1 MECRIRHM
9 IVRYFA
15 SEWRVK
21 SLLRKY
27 GKLYKGEY
35 SSFPTQPSHTPQNHR
50 HQPLF
55 ILEDAAGDMAIRF
68 LQWAADDRQVS
79 QSGKPLCTGASL
91 WAVPKLA
98 RGLRPL
104 EPRHANGGNSV
115 LEISTGYFFS
125 DCHGLAKTLSCI
137 YQRGT
142 LHIPLWN
149 PLLI

>member
-35 SSFPTQPSHTPQNHR
+35 SSFPPQPSHTPQNHR

-55 ILEDAAGDMAIRF
+55 ILEDAAGEMVIRF

-104 EPRHANGGNSV
+104 EPRHVNGVS
-115 LEISTGYFFS
+115 IP
-125 DCHGLAKTLSCI
+125 AKCPPD
-137 YQRGT
+137 
-142 LHIPLWN
+142 IPTEH
-149 PLLI
+149 LLID

>member
-50 HQPLF
+50 QQPLF

-91 WAVPKLA
+91 GAVPKLA
-98 RGLRPL
+98 RGLCPL
-104 EPRHANGGNSV
+104 EPRHVNGVSNP
-115 LEISTGYFFS
+115 
-125 DCHGLAKTLSCI
+125 AKCP
-137 YQRGT
+137 QD
-142 LHIPLWN
+142 IPSED
-149 PLLI
+149 LLID

>member
-91 WAVPKLA
+91 GAVPKLA
-98 RGLRPL
+98 RGLCPL
-104 EPRHANGGNSV
+104 EPWHVNGVSNP
-115 LEISTGYFFS
+115 
-125 DCHGLAKTLSCI
+125 AKCPPD
-137 YQRGT
+137 
-142 LHIPLWN
+142 IPSEN
-149 PLLI
+149 LLID

>member
-35 SSFPTQPSHTPQNHR
+35 SSFPPQPSHTPQNHR

-55 ILEDAAGDMAIRF
+55 ILEDAAGEMVIRF

-79 QSGKPLCTGASL
+79 QSGKPLCTGASH

-98 RGLRPL
+98 RGAAPL
-104 EPRHANGGNSV
+104 EPRHVNGVS
-115 LEISTGYFFS
+115 IP
-125 DCHGLAKTLSCI
+125 AKCPLD
-137 YQRGT
+137 
-142 LHIPLWN
+142 IPSEY
-149 PLLI
+149 LLID